1 MARVREQVGR
11 RRWGAPVWA
20 ALLAALSLAALG
32 LLREPGSLW
41 AAALRQAP
49 AERCTITGT
58 KTALPARVLR
68 GDPVEVRLRIKPS
81 CPGETFRDVDVV
93 LVIDQSRSMADGAGG
108 AGGQSKEAAA
118 KSAAKAFV
126 DAALS
131 TGRSRVSLVTF
142 GGSANLGIG
151 LSSDTVA
158 IKRAI
163 DGFPLISGTNIS
175 AGIDLAFESVL
186 TPNARPSALQVII
199 LMSDGAPNVPAPNPD
214 QAAVRSANAARLGGV
229 QLFAI
234 GLGSDRD
241 DDLLTRT
248 AGGAANYYPSP
259 NGSDLENIY
268 RNIAVLVGNFAVR
281 DMVLDDDLSQYV
293 QYVAG
298 SAVPAAEVA
307 GRRLTWKANLIPE
320 QGITLT
326 YRVIATRVGT
336 WPTND
341 LAVAAFVN
349 ADGKPDSYTFP
360 KPQITVVEPPPEGP
374 VCTGNNWWTIAIHS
388 FPDSVGISGGSATGC
403 NNRFDGGDWIAGTG
417 VPLPKL
423 EYEIKDSAGK
433 TIFRSQGVPG
443 PGRVDQ
449 RIYARVCVPPPY
461 TVRLVTTNF
470 GAYRLC
476 PNLTVERKVTARDFR
491 PASAKRTELRF
502 GFLPTEVPAQ

>member
-1 MARVREQVGR
+1 MVSVHQSFRG
-11 RRWGAPVWA
+11 RRWGAGPWA
-20 ALLAALSLAALG
+20 VIVAALSLSALG
-32 LLREPGSLW
+32 LAQTPGSLW

-49 AERCTITGT
+49 AERCVITGT

-81 CPGETFRDVDVV
+81 CPGDSFRDVDVV
-93 LVIDQSRSMADGAGG
+93 LVIDQSRSMADST
-108 AGGQSKEAAA
+108 GGQTKEQAA
-118 KSAAKAFV
+118 KTAAKTFV
-126 DAALS
+126 DTALA

-142 GGSANLGIG
+142 GGSASLGIG
-151 LSSDTVA
+151 LSSDATA

-163 DGFPLISGTNIS
+163 DNFPLISGTNIS
-175 AGIDLAFESVL
+175 AGIDVAFETVL
-186 TPNARPSALQVII
+186 TPNARPGALQVII
-199 LMSDGAPNVPAPNPD
+199 LMSDGAPNLPSPNPD

-259 NGSDLENIY
+259 SGAELENIY
-268 RNIAVLVGNFAVR
+268 RSIALLVGNFAVR

-293 QYVAG
+293 QYVPG

-307 GRRLTWKANLIPE
+307 GSRLTWKANLIPE

-341 LAVAAFVN
+341 RAVAAFVN
-349 ADGKPDSYTFP
+349 ADNKPDSYTFP
-360 KPQITVVEPPPEGP
+360 KPQITVVEPPPDGP

-388 FPDSVGISGGSATGC
+388 FPDAVGISGGAAPGC

-417 VPLPKL
+417 ASLPKL

-433 TIFRSQGVPG
+433 VIFRSQGIPG

-461 TVRLVTTNF
+461 TVRLVTTQF

-476 PNLTVERKVTARDFR
+476 PNLTVERKITARDFR
-491 PASAKRTELRF
+491 PASARRTELRF
-502 GFLPTEVPAQ
+502 GFLPVEPPSE